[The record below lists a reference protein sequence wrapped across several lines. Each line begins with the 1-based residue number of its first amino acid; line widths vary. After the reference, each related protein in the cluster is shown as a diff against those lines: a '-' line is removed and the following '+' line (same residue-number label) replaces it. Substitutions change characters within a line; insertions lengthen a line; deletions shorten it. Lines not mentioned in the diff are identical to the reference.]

1 MSKIFSIFAPEL
13 KKIVVKFFKKY
24 LHERFFSRIISARG
38 RRAFING
45 DVLLMEMFLLPGFGI
60 AGVSGFGCLLAAI
73 VVAYIWI
80 GRMAGYITLAACL
93 ILSALAIWGFLRSHA
108 LEKMAL
114 DSKID
119 SHVEMAHNK
128 LNKEDKENQN
138 KSQNSKEE

>member
-1 MSKIFSIFAPEL
+1 MNVFL
-13 KKIVVKFFKKY
+13 VV
-24 LHERFFSRIISARG
+24 LLVLAG
-38 RRAFING
+38 VAL
-45 DVLLMEMFLLPGFGI
+45 LLMEMFLLPGFGI

-93 ILSALAIWGFLRSHA
+93 VLSALAIWGFLRSRA
-108 LEKMAL
+108 LDKMAL
-114 DSKID
+114 DTRID

-128 LNKEDKENQN
+128 LNKENKENQN